1 MKNYIVK
8 CSKYAFS
15 IITIIFAFVPEAWFS
30 FISAAIMRHIPWAT
44 GYSSY
49 TYIII
54 SRVLFFTLVLI
65 GVSVCLKNR
74 TKVTIKGDNYYIC
87 VEYGDIFQGDNCKRV
102 ITFDECFTT
111 KIGSAP
117 ADINFDSICGKYLRL
132 HPDLND
138 ETMASLIESAQ
149 VHPKQT
155 PLKYKSSGRYES
167 GTIVPYGND
176 LLMAFAP
183 LDEHGKGRFPS
194 RDAYLACLD
203 KLWKNI
209 ENHYSEMDVCIPV
222 LGSGTTVFDGGSGAS
237 ISQQDLLDMIIWSYR
252 LSSHKIKAPHKLRII
267 CQRKDNFS
275 LNHIGES

>member
-1 MKNYIVK
+1 M
-8 CSKYAFS
+8 AFTS
-15 IITIIFAFVPEAWFS
+15 TFFTFVPEPFFVFVPEELFS
-30 FISAAIMRHIPWAT
+30 TLSWTNEQIFYTNVVVPRLICFLVFFIASCFL
-44 GYSSY
+44 YVV
-49 TYIII
+49 I
-54 SRVLFFTLVLI
+54 SKTRF
-65 GVSVCLKNR
+65 
-74 TKVTIKGDNYYIC
+74 KVTITGDNYC
-87 VEYGDIFQGDNCKRV
+87 VCIKYGDIFKQRNCKRV

-111 KIGSAP
+111 RVGNAP
-117 ADINFDSICGKYLRL
+117 ADINSDSICGKYLRL
-132 HPDLND
+132 HPDLRD
-138 ETMASLIESAQ
+138 DTMTSLIKSAQ
-149 VHPKQT
+149 VHSKQT
-155 PLKYKSSGRYES
+155 PSKYKSSGRYES

-176 LLMAFAP
+176 LLMAFTP

-275 LNHIGES
+275 LNRIGES

>member
-30 FISAAIMRHIPWAT
+30 LIAAAIMWHTPWAT
-44 GYSSY
+44 EYSSY

-54 SRVLFFTLVLI
+54 SRVLCFILVLI
-65 GVSVCLKNR
+65 GVSVYLKIR
-74 TKVTIKGDNYYIC
+74 SKITIKGDNYYIC
-87 VEYGDIFQGDNCKRV
+87 VEYGDIFQADDCKCV

-138 ETMASLIESAQ
+138 ETMTSLIESAQ

-155 PLKYKSSGRYES
+155 PSKYKSFVRYES
-167 GTIVPYGND
+167 GTIVPYGNE
-176 LLMAFAP
+176 LLMAFTP

-194 RDAYLACLD
+194 RDAYLACWD

-275 LNHIGES
+275 LDHIGES